1 MQKRVG
7 EMFFAEKSN
16 HDIVY
21 FLISVTPSRVENIA
35 KILSKQNVKQSNHG
49 SESARTGLALA

>member
-1 MQKRVG
+1 
-7 EMFFAEKSN
+7 MFFAEKSN

>member
-7 EMFFAEKSN
+7 EMFFAKKSN

-21 FLISVTPSRVENIA
+21 FLISVNPSRVENIA
-35 KILSKQNVKQSNHG
+35 KVPSKQNVKQSNYG
-49 SESARTGLALA
+49 